1 MELAVI
7 VVLAMVVGAGV
18 TGLVLSR
25 WHRRREAELVRLAQV
40 CWEHAKLA
48 EYVSAHRPLPRPGP

>member
-7 VVLAMVVGAGV
+7 VVLAMVVGAGT

-25 WHRRREAELVRLAQV
+25 AHRRREAELARFAQL

-48 EYVSAHRPLPRPGP
+48 EYVSMTHRPGPFLR